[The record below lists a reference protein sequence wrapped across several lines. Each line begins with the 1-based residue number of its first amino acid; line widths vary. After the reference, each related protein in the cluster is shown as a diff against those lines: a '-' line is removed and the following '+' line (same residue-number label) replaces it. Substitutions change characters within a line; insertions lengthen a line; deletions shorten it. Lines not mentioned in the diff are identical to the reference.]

1 MYFNSVGS
9 RAQGYKRQKILF
21 FSFPVKE
28 LEIPRKLH
36 DLTEMDGWELDT
48 KKMKVIGSC
57 GYLGSS
63 KKWGGAV
70 PRCLP
75 KIMSANL

>member
-9 RAQGYKRQKILF
+9 RAQSYKREKNLF

-36 DLTEMDGWELDT
+36 DLTEMDGW
-48 KKMKVIGSC
+48 
-57 GYLGSS
+57 
-63 KKWGGAV
+63 
-70 PRCLP
+70 
-75 KIMSANL
+75 N